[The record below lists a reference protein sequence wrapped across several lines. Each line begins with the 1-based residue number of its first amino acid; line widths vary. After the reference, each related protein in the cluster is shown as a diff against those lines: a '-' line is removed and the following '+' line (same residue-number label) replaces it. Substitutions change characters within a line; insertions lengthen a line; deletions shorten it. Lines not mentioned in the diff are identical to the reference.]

1 MNRKK
6 KCIVIVIVVLSLLA
20 GIFYMIFGG
29 DKGEYVSYNGFLNLL
44 ENGEISDVSIGEG
57 TIFFHKKDDGVL
69 YKTDDPESSDLK
81 EQLLKK
87 DVKVEKSVSPM
98 ALVYTVLDLMLYVII
113 FGGLAIAA
121 KRLGGKG
128 RFKIIRPG
136 KTKDLPGFDSVI
148 GMEDLKDE
156 LKQIALMLKNR
167 KAYEKKGIR
176 LPKGILLVGAPG
188 NGKTMLARAL
198 AKEAGVNF
206 IPTKATD
213 FESMFMAIGPM
224 KIKQLF
230 RTARRY
236 APCIIFI
243 DEFDGIGTIRN
254 YNGNGVETENTRIVT
269 ALLNELDGFVGNSDV
284 IVLAATNSVEALDP
298 ALIRPGRFDRRYKV
312 PYPDEKER
320 EEIIRLYMKGK
331 KLSDDVDIERLVSG
345 FHGSS
350 AARIEAVINQAAMI
364 SDRRSEETITMK
376 DLKEAAKMV

>member
-1 MNRKK
+1 MNKRKK
-6 KCIVIVIVVLSLLA
+6 IIIAIILCLALLA
-20 GIFYMIFGG
+20 GVIYLLNANENN
-29 DKGEYVSYNGFLNLL
+29 EYVTYNEFTELVEGGLV
-44 ENGEISDVSIGEG
+44 EKVSVAEDSL
-57 TIFFHKKDDGVL
+57 IFQKKDDERL
-69 YKTDDPESSDLK
+69 YKTDNPESITLK
-81 EQLLKK
+81 EYLLKN
-87 DVKVEKSVSPM
+87 DVKVETQTSPM
-98 ALVYTVLDLMLYVII
+98 TVVYTVLDLMLYVII
-113 FGGLAIAA
+113 FGGLLIAA

-136 KTKDLPGFDSVI
+136 KHKELPGFDSVI
-148 GMEDLKDE
+148 GMEDLKEE
-156 LKQIALMLKNR
+156 LKQIAHMLKDR
-167 KAYEKKGIR
+167 RAYEKKGIR
-176 LPKGILLVGAPG
+176 LPKGVLLVGEPG

-198 AKEAGVNF
+198 AKESGVNF

-230 RTARRY
+230 RTAKRY

-269 ALLNELDGFVGNSDV
+269 ALLNELDGFSGNSDI
-284 IVLAATNSVEALDP
+284 IVVAATNSIEALDP

-320 EEIIRLYMKGK
+320 EEIIKLYTNGK
-331 KLSDDVDIERLVSG
+331 KLSDDVDIARLVGG

-350 AARIEAVINQAAMI
+350 GARIEAVINQAAMLA
-364 SDRRSEETITMK
+364 DRRGETVITMK
-376 DLKEAAKMV
+376 DFKEAAKMV

>member
-1 MNRKK
+1 MLN
-6 KCIVIVIVVLSLLA
+6 A
-20 GIFYMIFGG
+20 NENN
-29 DKGEYVSYNGFLNLL
+29 EYVTYNEFTELVEGGLV
-44 ENGEISDVSIGEG
+44 EKVSVAEDSL
-57 TIFFHKKDDGVL
+57 IFQKKDDERL
-69 YKTDDPESSDLK
+69 YKTDNPESITLK
-81 EQLLKK
+81 EYLLKN
-87 DVKVEKSVSPM
+87 DVKVETQTSPM
-98 ALVYTVLDLMLYVII
+98 TVVYTVLDLMLYVII
-113 FGGLAIAA
+113 FGGLLIAA

-136 KTKDLPGFDSVI
+136 KHKELPGFDSVI
-148 GMEDLKDE
+148 GMEDLKEE
-156 LKQIALMLKNR
+156 LKQIAHMLKDR
-167 KAYEKKGIR
+167 RAYEKKGIR
-176 LPKGILLVGAPG
+176 LPKGVLLVGEPG

-198 AKEAGVNF
+198 AKESGVNF

-230 RTARRY
+230 RTAKRY

-269 ALLNELDGFVGNSDV
+269 ALLNELDGFSGNSDI
-284 IVLAATNSVEALDP
+284 IVVAATNSIEALDP

-320 EEIIRLYMKGK
+320 EEIIKLYTNGK
-331 KLSDDVDIERLVSG
+331 KLSDDVDIARLVGG

-350 AARIEAVINQAAMI
+350 GARIEAVINQAAMLA
-364 SDRRSEETITMK
+364 DRRGETVITMK
-376 DLKEAAKMV
+376 DFKEAAKMV